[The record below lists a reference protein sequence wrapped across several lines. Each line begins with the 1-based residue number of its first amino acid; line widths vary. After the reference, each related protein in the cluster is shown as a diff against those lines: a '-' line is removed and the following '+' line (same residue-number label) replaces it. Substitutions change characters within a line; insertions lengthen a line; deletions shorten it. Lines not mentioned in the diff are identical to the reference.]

1 MARSWRRW
9 MLNFLG
15 TCQAVFQGE
24 VEIIPSRSV
33 RRPHRFLSWLI
44 LHTVSQEGHSGGCLV
59 MLTIVLTCVPL
70 IDGVTDHLYMCFF
83 CHWKQA
89 VLSISMHNTSVQERV
104 GCSLHTG
111 NLLIPRSY
119 SLRIHSFSLW
129 HSLYL
134 ERHQTLPMEGP
145 VFQDCSFHGP
155 TTSPGCQL
163 WFWPLNTK

>member
-1 MARSWRRW
+1 

-83 CHWKQA
+83 AIENKLFFPYPC
-89 VLSISMHNTSVQERV
+89 
-104 GCSLHTG
+104 
-111 NLLIPRSY
+111 
-119 SLRIHSFSLW
+119 
-129 HSLYL
+129 
-134 ERHQTLPMEGP
+134 
-145 VFQDCSFHGP
+145 
-155 TTSPGCQL
+155 TTHLFKNG
-163 WFWPLNTK
+163 